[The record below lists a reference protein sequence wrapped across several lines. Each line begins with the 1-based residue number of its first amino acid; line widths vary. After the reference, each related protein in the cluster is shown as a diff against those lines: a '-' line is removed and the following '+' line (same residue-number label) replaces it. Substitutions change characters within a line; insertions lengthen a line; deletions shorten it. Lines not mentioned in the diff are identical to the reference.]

1 MKRRMNVIQINGF
14 KGLVMAAGIVA
25 CLIAGFIAFPGLVMK
40 TAWNFISAKTGLIPT
55 IEIIQ
60 GILLWG
66 IIVVSYLTFRRS
78 PFFVEFKSTNDL
90 SREEMDEVMQK
101 IRMERQAD
109 ILTRAM
115 MKAKELES
123 IENIDVQK
131 EEQEVSENSQNIS

>member
-14 KGLVMAAGIVA
+14 KGLVMAVGIVA
-25 CLIAGFIAFPGLVMK
+25 CLIAGFVAFPGLVMK
-40 TAWNFISAKTGLIPT
+40 TAWNFVSVKTGLIPA
-55 IEIIQ
+55 IEMIQ

-101 IRMERQAD
+101 IRMEHQAD

-115 MKAKELES
+115 MKAKEFENV
-123 IENIDVQK
+123 ENIDVQP
-131 EEQEVSENSQNIS
+131 EEKEVSENSQNIS